1 VSDTARMVVIALGMA
16 LLVLVLV
23 PVLFMSGMM
32 GMMGGM
38 MGGGPC
44 CAGMSWSLLGF
55 AAVIALVA
63 AALLAMGLRRP

>member
-1 VSDTARMVVIALGMA
+1 
-16 LLVLVLV
+16 
-23 PVLFMSGMM
+23 MM
-32 GMMGGM
+32 GM

-44 CAGMSWSLLGF
+44 CAGMSWPLLGF